1 MASTVGILDYG
12 IGNVRSIINAFSH
25 VGAEP
30 ELVRVPEQVSNYD
43 RLVVPGVGAFA
54 HVYAT
59 LQSSGLIE
67 PLLEAVRG
75 GRPTLGICVGMQ
87 ILFDRGLEFDG
98 SNGLGL
104 IAGEVRHLKEVVR
117 DNDVRLPVIGWQNT
131 VAGNVPTGKYYFL
144 HSFAAAPVDASVVYE
159 TYQLDG
165 HAVTASVVR
174 DNLSGTQYHPERSG
188 KDGLG
193 LLSHFMEKGSIKQ

>member
-1 MASTVGILDYG
+1 MARTVGILDYG
-12 IGNVRSIINAFSH
+12 IGNIRSIINAFAR

-30 ELVRVPEQVSNYD
+30 ELICRPEQMGNYN

-54 HVYAT
+54 QVYAT

-67 PLLEAVRG
+67 PLVEAVRD

-87 ILFDRGLEFDG
+87 ILFERGLEFDG
-98 SNGLGL
+98 SSGLGL
-104 IAGEVRHLKEVVR
+104 IAGEVRHLKEIVG
-117 DNDVRLPVIGWQNT
+117 DSDVRLPVIGWQDT
-131 VAGNVPTGKYYFL
+131 LAGNVPTGKYYFL
-144 HSFAAAPVDASVVYE
+144 HSFAAAPVDASTVYE

-165 HAVTASVVR
+165 HAVTASVAR

-188 KDGLG
+188 KDGLA
-193 LLSHFMEKGSIKQ
+193 LLSRFLEIGTIKQ